1 MLEVV
6 YMELLQLRYFFES
19 AKNESFSKTAEKYMV
34 PITSVSA
41 AVKRLEQEL
50 GCTLFDR
57 QSNRIKLN
65 DNGRLLQKS
74 LFMIFNELDNVKTLL
89 SPAAA
94 DTREIKLSVRAL
106 RSAVT
111 DYIIEYKALHPS
123 VDFNTVFDFG
133 STEYKSFHIIID
145 DSPERYPGY
154 ESFELCS
161 KLIRLRAASND
172 PLCGR
177 PLHLKDL
184 WNRAFVS
191 FGEHTGTHKMLV
203 DACKKEGF
211 TPNFAVQTNDLQ
223 CYTKYVEAGIG
234 IGFGRFDAGDP
245 ISRNIQYLDVV
256 DFTARQTVY
265 VIFDPHQDHGNVREF
280 LEFLRLK
287 CV

>member
-1 MLEVV
+1 
-6 YMELLQLRYFFES
+6 MELLQLRYFFES
-19 AKNESFSKTAEKYMV
+19 AKTESFSKTAEKYMV

-41 AVKRLEQEL
+41 SVKRLEQEL
-50 GCTLFDR
+50 GCQLFDR
-57 QSNRIKLN
+57 RSNSIVLN
-65 DNGRLLQKS
+65 DNGRRLQKS
-74 LFMIFNELDNVKTLL
+74 LFMIFDQLDRVKADL
-89 SPAAA
+89 SPDAA

-133 STEYKSFHIIID
+133 SKEHKSFHIIID
-145 DSPERYPGY
+145 DDPERYPGY

-161 KLIRLRAASND
+161 KLIRLRAAADD
-172 PLCGR
+172 PLCGKKI
-177 PLHLKDL
+177 HLRDL
-184 WNRAFVS
+184 CSRAFVS
-191 FGEHTGTHKMLV
+191 FGEHTSTHKMLV
-203 DACKKEGF
+203 DACKKQGF
-211 TPNFAVQTNDLQ
+211 TPDFAVQTNDLQ

-245 ISRNIQYLDVV
+245 VSRNIRYLDVV

-280 LEFLRLK
+280 LEFLRSK

>member
-1 MLEVV
+1 
-6 YMELLQLRYFFES
+6 MELLQLRYFFES
-19 AKNESFSKTAEKYMV
+19 AKSESFSKTAEKYMV

-41 AVKRLEQEL
+41 SVKRLEREL
-50 GCTLFDR
+50 GCRLFDR
-57 QSNRIKLN
+57 QSNRIALN
-65 DNGRLLQKS
+65 DNGRRLQKS
-74 LFMIFNELDNVKTLL
+74 LFMIFNELDEVCAAL
-89 SPAAA
+89 SPESA
-94 DTREIKLSVRAL
+94 DTREIRLSVRAL

-111 DYIIEYKALHPS
+111 DYIIEYKALHPT
-123 VDFNTVFDFG
+123 VDFNTMFDFG
-133 STEYKSFHIIID
+133 SGEYKGFHIIID
-145 DSPERYPGY
+145 DDPERYPGY

-161 KLIRLRAASND
+161 KLVRLRAAASD

-177 PLHLKDL
+177 QIHLKDL

-191 FGEHTGTHKMLV
+191 FGEHTGTHRMLV

-211 TPNFAVQTNDLQ
+211 TPDFAVQTNNLQ

-245 ISRNIQYLDVV
+245 VSSNIRYLDVV